1 MNDQQDNWHSGL
13 TERQRKFCEAF
24 AGNGGNALQAAR
36 SAGYSNPDPEG
47 ARQIGKDRI
56 RQALESLRLTT
67 TDSAIATREERQQLW
82 SSMIRD
88 ESLTPTER
96 MRASELLGKSQ
107 GDFIDRQE
115 LSGGINGNITITRT
129 VVDAIR
135 DAGRVAHVPLE

>member
-1 MNDQQDNWHSGL
+1 MDDLIDNWHAGL
-13 TERQRKFCEAF
+13 TEKQRRFCEAYS
-24 AGNGGNALQAAR
+24 GNGGNALQAAAA
-36 SAGYSNPDPEG
+36 AGYKKPHPQGVENLQKPTVQ
-47 ARQIGKDRI
+47 R
-56 RQALESLRLTT
+56 ALESLRLTIT
-67 TDSAIATREERQQLW
+67 STAIATRQERQELW

-88 ESLTPTER
+88 TALTPTER